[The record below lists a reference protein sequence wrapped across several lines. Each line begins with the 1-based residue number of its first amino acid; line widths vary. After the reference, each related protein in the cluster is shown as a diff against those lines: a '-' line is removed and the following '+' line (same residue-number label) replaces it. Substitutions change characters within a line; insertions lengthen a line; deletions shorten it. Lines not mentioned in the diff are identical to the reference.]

1 MRLSSKIQSQL
12 QAHNS
17 MDKSTNNTFRTIKE
31 LSMTS
36 KEQQYTNFIN
46 HVHYTVIC
54 NNIMSNETVDDA
66 VDVHTDTL
74 PT

>member
-1 MRLSSKIQSQL
+1 
-12 QAHNS
+12 
-17 MDKSTNNTFRTIKE
+17 
-31 LSMTS
+31 MTS

-46 HVHYTVIC
+46 RVHYTVIC
-54 NNIMSNETVDDA
+54 NDIMSNETDYDA